1 LLFVPVI
8 LYRSLIA
15 FKRIDGRHDMTTTNR
30 ETWLNDLASKMAPT
44 FAEHGF
50 PLPALRVSIGWPSAG
65 KDAPIA
71 GECWD
76 KSVSADGHFEI
87 FLNPSRADSL
97 AVGATLAHE
106 LIHAAVGFDQGHKG
120 NFAKVALSLGFARPL
135 THVGDDTPEKLAGWL
150 RPMLDEVGELPHAAI
165 NYSRQGATRVK
176 RGSGGVVQVPG
187 PDSDDSESGN
197 APINT
202 RPPKQGTRLLKAM
215 CAHEECGYTV
225 RVTSKWLEIGP
236 PHCPVH
242 GAMAVEE

>member
-1 LLFVPVI
+1 
-8 LYRSLIA
+8 
-15 FKRIDGRHDMTTTNR
+15 MTTTNR
-30 ETWLNDLASKMAPT
+30 ETWLNDLAAKMAPT

-50 PLPALRVSIGWPSAG
+50 PLPPLRVSIGWPSAG
-65 KDAPIA
+65 KDAGVA

-87 FLNPSRADSL
+87 FLNPSRAEST

-135 THVGDDTPEKLAGWL
+135 THVSDDTPERLAEWL
-150 RPMLDEVGELPHAAI
+150 RPMLAEVGNLPHAAI
-165 NYSRQGATRVK
+165 NHSRQGAGRVK
-176 RGSGGVVQVPG
+176 RGSGGVTRVPV
-187 PDSDDSESGN
+187 PDGGDSE

-202 RPPKQGTRLLKAM
+202 RPPKQSTRLLKAC
-215 CAHEECGYTV
+215 CADCGYTV

-242 GAMAVEE
+242 GAMAVDGE